1 MNKYKITTLGK
12 IILTLLLILILSSFF
27 INKNS
32 FIVLIVF
39 VILIFTLQFFS
50 MKRQKHAIEENKL
63 TNVKETIVEHE
74 VKEEKI
80 EKEVEKIIKKNYEGS
95 IENIDL
101 IDKDILEIQNDLEEL
116 SLNVDNTEINDIK
129 DYFGNMKDNMVN
141 RKEDITFFEEEEKSS
156 IFDNI
161 IEFFKGILKFHKYP
175 IDDFVIHNQFGIG
188 KIIDNENV
196 LTVSFVNDNYF
207 EEIQFEYNS
216 NKKVPEINLFKIPKD
231 EDSRRY
237 YFDYKNDISNE
248 FKLVIEKINDE
259 FENVNVFEN
268 IFIKNEKAW
277 QCYDLIL
284 ISDKINIFGFKKN
297 MDISAFTK
305 LLKNHNIEAKVEN
318 HQINSYEEIKRVLLK
333 EKVLMDENSKEFL
346 ITDEIR
352 NELSKVID
360 NTNIKDFNERELI
373 IRNSNSN

>member
-12 IILTLLLILILSSFF
+12 IISTLLIIIILITFF
-27 INKNS
+27 ISKNS

-39 VILIFTLQFFS
+39 VILIFTIQFFS
-50 MKRQKHAIEENKL
+50 MKRQQQMVKENKL
-63 TNVKETIVEHE
+63 TNVKEPIVEHK

-80 EKEVEKIIKKNYEGS
+80 EIEAEKIIKKDYKDS

-101 IDKDILEIQNDLEEL
+101 IDKDILEIQNDLDEL
-116 SLNVDNTEINDIK
+116 SLNVDNTEMDDIK
-129 DYFGNMKDNMVN
+129 DYFGDIKNNMQSK
-141 RKEDITFFEEEEKSS
+141 KEKSVEFEEVEISG
-156 IFDNI
+156 IFDDI

-175 IDDFVIHNQFGIG
+175 IGDFVIHSQFGIG
-188 KIIDNENV
+188 KIVDNENV

-207 EEIQFEYNS
+207 EKIQFEYNT
-216 NKKVPEINLFKIPKD
+216 NKKVPEINLFKIPKG

-237 YFDYKNDISNE
+237 YFDYKSDISNE
-248 FKLVIEKINDE
+248 LKLVIEKINDE
-259 FENVNVFEN
+259 FKNVSVFEN
-268 IFIKNEKAW
+268 IFIKNEKAY

-284 ISDKINIFGFKKN
+284 ISDKINIFGFKKD

-305 LLKNHNIEAKVEN
+305 LLSNHNIEVKVEN

-346 ITDEIR
+346 ITNEMK
-352 NELSKVID
+352 NELCKVID
-360 NTNIKDFNERELI
+360 NTNVKDFNERELV